1 MTEVTNSSSTTLRE
15 YASIL
20 DSTQKGMAI
29 FLRQVADEI
38 DLKNEITCKLFDDYY
53 ANEYMPGNKD
63 DFIKLESLV
72 GWDEYD

>member
-1 MTEVTNSSSTTLRE
+1 MTEVTNSRSTTLRE

-38 DLKNEITCKLFDDYY
+38 DLTRYAIYKLLYNYDELHYNSQVFDEAISDLVKIIDY
-53 ANEYMPGNKD
+53 
-63 DFIKLESLV
+63 KL
-72 GWDEYD
+72 